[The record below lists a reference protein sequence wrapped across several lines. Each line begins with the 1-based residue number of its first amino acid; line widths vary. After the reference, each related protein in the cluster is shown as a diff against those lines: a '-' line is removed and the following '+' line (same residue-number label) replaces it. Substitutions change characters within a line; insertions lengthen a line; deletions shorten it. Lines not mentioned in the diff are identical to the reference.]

1 MNYSGI
7 KTIDV
12 TDAQLEKFYSVP
24 EENLFGLV
32 DNQYLVLRDREGKL
46 IGPYRYDAKAK
57 RCEEVQYRVFS
68 SKMFG
73 DVKPKDKDPY
83 QIAYMDSL
91 AHNQL
96 TFCTGP
102 AGSGKTQI
110 ALAYAF
116 EQLEHGGVDRIVI
129 FCNPYVA
136 TGAVKMGFYPG
147 SKREKLMES
156 SIGSIL
162 LSKLGGIT
170 EVERLMD
177 AEELVIMPMGDC
189 RGYEVPDNSFVYF
202 TEAQNTSRYLMKLFL
217 QRTNDNSKICIEGDT
232 RQVDH
237 EGFENGLNGLTA
249 AIEVFSGEDYAGHVR
264 LENIYRGRIA
274 KRAELICD

>member
-1 MNYSGI
+1 MTYSGI

-12 TDAQLEKFYSVP
+12 TNEQLERFYVYP
-24 EENLFGLV
+24 YENLCNLE
-32 DNQYLVLRDREGKL
+32 DNQYLVLRTHDGNL
-46 IGPYRYDAKAK
+46 IGPYKYNKERQC
-57 RCEEVQYRVFS
+57 CEEVLYRKFS

-83 QIAYMDSL
+83 QMAYMDSL

-116 EQLEHGGVDRIVI
+116 QELEHCKVDRIVI

-170 EVERLMD
+170 EVERLLD
-177 AEELVIMPMGDC
+177 AEELIIMPMGDC

-217 QRTNDNSKICIEGDT
+217 QRTNDNSKICVEGDEK
-232 RQVDH
+232 QVDH
-237 EGFENGLNGLTA
+237 EGFENGYNGLRA
-249 AIEVFSGEDYAGHVR
+249 AIEVFRGENYAGHVR